1 MTTIPTIHLN
11 GTGASTLRDEYWAAS
26 KALDAAA
33 EALAAATCNGRDFYP
48 QGASAYDQAR
58 HERDV
63 AFQKLDEVTRYV
75 DEILG
80 GICDQ
85 MR

>member
-1 MTTIPTIHLN
+1 MTVIPTIHLN
-11 GTGASTLRDEYWAAS
+11 GTSAATLRDEYWAAS

-33 EALAAATCNGRDFYP
+33 EALAAATCNGRDFYL
-48 QGASAYDQAR
+48 QGPAAWDQAR
-58 HERDV
+58 HERDL

-85 MR
+85 QR